1 MHLPGVGEVRIVDL
15 QDEAS
20 FDDGLVFFAHGVRDS
35 EEIFLIGFVKFILHP
50 VLHGARS
57 HGGQKCFF
65 NFLSLKRD
73 FEIRDVGIHFLLADI
88 FQRFHAIEDPRMMAD
103 GCPAAAVEILG
114 ELQHV
119 AAENRS
125 RLEIGT
131 RRALDES
138 AESFLRITGEIRFS
152 QFAVVDDVDAAL
164 DLFLHDF
171 GHGFAGAPSER
182 TRCRTACLRC
192 APQACPLN
200 PCGRAKLPTWVTRI
214 RSVLVSF
221 SSSDRRFR

>member
-15 QDEAS
+15 QDEAG

-35 EEIFLIGFVKFILHP
+35 EEIFLIGFVKIILHP
-50 VLHGARS
+50 MFHGARR

-65 NFLSLKRD
+65 IFLVLKRE
-73 FEIRDVGIHFLLADI
+73 FEIRDVGIHFLLADV
-88 FQRFHAIEDPRMMAD
+88 FQRFHAIEDPRVMAD
-103 GCPAAAVEILG
+103 GRPAAAVEIFG

-119 AAENRS
+119 ASENRR

-138 AESFLRITGEIRFS
+138 AQSFLRITGEIRFS

-171 GHGFAGAPSER
+171 GDGFAGAPSESTVVER
-182 TRCRTACLRC
+182 LAFVAR
-192 APQACPLN
+192 Q
-200 PCGRAKLPTWVTRI
+200 KHVH
-214 RSVLVSF
+214 
-221 SSSDRRFR
+221 